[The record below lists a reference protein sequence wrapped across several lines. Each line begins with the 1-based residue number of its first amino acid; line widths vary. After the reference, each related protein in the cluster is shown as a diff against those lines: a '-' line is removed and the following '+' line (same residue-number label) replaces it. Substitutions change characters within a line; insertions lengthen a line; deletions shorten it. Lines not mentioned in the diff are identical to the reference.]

1 MRAPPEW
8 VAVPMP
14 SPPVTRAL
22 RCAAALALACLL
34 VLSPAAGAA
43 PSIAGKRSEIAE
55 LGRQV
60 AELDV
65 QAGAAAAAH
74 NSAIDR
80 LEVARRTLLITRG
93 ELRIARRDLRR
104 SRAVLA
110 QRLVDLYVAGRPTFI
125 QVLLTSGSVGEAYE
139 ASEVL
144 DQAARGDAGVLE
156 AVRDRGERLAVLE
169 ERQVAAEAARERE
182 EAAARDRQA
191 TLSAL
196 LSRRRAL
203 LADAR
208 ADLKRLI
215 EEERERRARLA
226 ALEAARRATLNSL
239 PYASAGSAVGAVPR
253 GSYVFPVAGP
263 ARFSDD
269 WLAPRPGGR
278 SHEGIDIFAA
288 AGTPVVAVA
297 DGSLYNVGYNGLG
310 GWRLWLRDGNGTTYY
325 FAHLTSYA
333 PAAREGASVSGGTV
347 VGYVGNS
354 GDAQGASPHLH
365 FEIHPGGGGPVP
377 PYPIVSGWARTG

>member
-1 MRAPPEW
+1 
-8 VAVPMP
+8 MP
-14 SPPVTRAL
+14 SPPRTRAL
-22 RCAAALALACLL
+22 PFAAALALACLL
-34 VLSPAAGAA
+34 PLAAAAAAA

-74 NSAIDR
+74 NVALDR
-80 LEVARRTLLITRG
+80 LDAARRTLVITRG
-93 ELRIARRDLRR
+93 ELRTARHDLGR
-104 SRAVLA
+104 SRDVLA
-110 QRLVDLYVAGRPTFI
+110 KRLVDLYVAGRPTFI

-139 ASEVL
+139 AGEVL

-156 AVRDRGERLAVLE
+156 AVRDRRERLARLE
-169 ERQVAAEAARERE
+169 ARQVAAEAARERE
-182 EAAARDRQA
+182 EAAAQEREA
-191 TLSAL
+191 ELSTL
-196 LSRRRAL
+196 LSRRQEL
-203 LADAR
+203 LARAR

-215 EEERERRARLA
+215 KEERERRARLA

-239 PYASAGSAVGAVPR
+239 PSASAGSVVGALPR

-269 WLAPRPGGR
+269 WLAPRGGGR

-288 AGTPVVAVA
+288 AGTPIVAVA
-297 DGSLYNVGYNGLG
+297 DGSLHNVGYNGLG

-325 FAHLTSYA
+325 FAHMTSYA
-333 PAAREGASVSGGTV
+333 PAAREGASVSRGTV
-347 VGYVGNS
+347 IGYVGTS
-354 GDAQGASPHLH
+354 GDAQGGSPHLH

-377 PYPIVSGWARTG
+377 PHPIVTGWPRAG

>member
-1 MRAPPEW
+1 
-8 VAVPMP
+8 MP
-14 SPPVTRAL
+14 SHPVTRAL
-22 RCAAALALACLL
+22 PFAAALALACLL
-34 VLSPAAGAA
+34 FAPAAVSA
-43 PSIAGKRSEIAE
+43 PSIAGTRSEIAE

-74 NSAIDR
+74 NVAIDR
-80 LEVARRTLLITRG
+80 LETARRTLALTRG
-93 ELRIARRDLRR
+93 ELRTARADLRR

-110 QRLVDLYVAGRPTFI
+110 DRLLDLYVTAQPTFI
-125 QVLLTSGSVGEAYE
+125 QVLLTSGSIGAAYE
-139 ASEVL
+139 VGEVL
-144 DQAARGDAGVLE
+144 DRSAQGDARVLE
-156 AVRDRGERLAVLE
+156 AVRDRRERLALLE
-169 ERQVAAEAARERE
+169 ARQVEAEAARERE
-182 EAAARDRQA
+182 EAAASDREA
-191 TLSAL
+191 ELAAL
-196 LSRRRAL
+196 RARRAEL

-215 EEERERRARLA
+215 KEERERRARLA
-226 ALEAARRATLNSL
+226 ALEAARRASLNSL
-239 PYASAGSAVGAVPR
+239 PYASVASVVGALPR
-253 GSYVFPVAGP
+253 GSYVVPVAGP

-269 WLAPRPGGR
+269 WLAARPGGR

-288 AGTPVVAVA
+288 AGTPIVAVA

-325 FAHLTSYA
+325 LAHMTSYA
-333 PAAREGASVSGGTV
+333 PAAREGASVSRGTV
-347 VGYVGNS
+347 IGYVGTS

-377 PYPIVSGWARTG
+377 PYPIVTGWPRAG

>member
-1 MRAPPEW
+1 
-8 VAVPMP
+8 MP
-14 SPPVTRAL
+14 SPPATRAL
-22 RCAAALALACLL
+22 PCAAALALACLL
-34 VLSPAAGAA
+34 VLAPAAGAA

-93 ELRIARRDLRR
+93 ELRTARRDLRR

-144 DQAARGDAGVLE
+144 DQAARGDAAVLE

-325 FAHLTSYA
+325 FAHLTSFA
-333 PAAREGASVSGGTV
+333 PAAREGASVARGTV
-347 VGYVGNS
+347 IGYVGNS
-354 GDAQGASPHLH
+354 GDARGASPHLH